1 MQSSNGIFEY
11 FSKFPWMLENMV
23 FVTKWRG
30 ERKEADSTRES
41 VLEGEEIKTELVLL
55 EVAATTHVLETP
67 NIWENP
73 EDNVFDD
80 NVDEDVT
87 TELDGIQVATQV
99 EKEPKIDLK
108 EKFHHPP

>member
-1 MQSSNGIFEY
+1 ME
-11 FSKFPWMLENMV
+11 
-23 FVTKWRG
+23 TK
-30 ERKEADSTRES
+30 
-41 VLEGEEIKTELVLL
+41 LVLL
-55 EVAATTHVLETP
+55 EVAATTHVPKTP

-73 EDNVFDD
+73 EANVFDD
-80 NVDEDVT
+80 NVDEDGT

>member
-1 MQSSNGIFEY
+1 MKQILAS
-11 FSKFPWMLENMV
+11 
-23 FVTKWRG
+23 

-73 EDNVFDD
+73 EDNVFDE

-87 TELDGIQVATQV
+87 TELVGLQVATQV